1 MFKDKYKKDN
11 DMINPSQETL
21 EELKKNI
28 NNNKL
33 KSSKVKIFVPL
44 VAALVL
50 IPLAFGIFS
59 KIKNTN
65 SNYDNNVS
73 VLSENSKIKEIYNYE
88 EIYDYLAQINKKN
101 NSNDKSIIVNSS
113 DREVATYNYEETY
126 ANNAVDSTSSN
137 KDFTDTNVQVQGVQE
152 ADIIKTDGDYIYYI
166 RGNMIYIV
174 KANKGDT
181 EIISKIECE
190 EEKGKNTYIQEMYV
204 AKDKLLVVRNVFLLL
219 RSDDYYEESYC
230 NKYNMGQIGSVYID
244 IYDISNKEKPQ
255 KISSLGQSGNYLSSR
270 MIEDKLYV
278 CTNKNV
284 NFNNVKKDDKN
295 TFIPEI
301 FENNQE
307 ILIDSK
313 DIYIQKDSKESRFL
327 VMASIDLENP
337 KKLLQT
343 KAILGSGQDMY
354 VNQSNMYIVSTR
366 TEEDKNIKSY
376 KSDIVKLSLNDGNV
390 EYKCSASVD
399 GTILNQ
405 FSMDEYDGYF
415 RIVTT
420 MTNRN
425 VNKGEFRVTDNRTN
439 GLFVLD
445 ENLNIVGSIT
455 GVAKGEKVYSVRF
468 DQDIAYFVTFK
479 NIDPLFAVDVS
490 NPKEPKILG
499 ELKISGFSEYMHP
512 YSDNLLLGLGKEADE
527 SNGRVLGLKL
537 SMFDVKDKTNI
548 IEKDKKVFEE
558 YDSSSFYNHKAIT
571 IIKEKGIISFPV
583 YEGYLIFKYSEEN
596 GFNLI
601 KQIED
606 DYQYS
611 LDTRGVYI
619 DGYLYLLSET
629 RINVYNQ
636 NFELIKN
643 LIY

>member
-101 NSNDKSIIVNSS
+101 NSNDESIIVNSS

-337 KKLLQT
+337 KKHLQT

-390 EYKCSASVD
+390 KYKCSASVD

-405 FSMDEYDGYF
+405 FSMD
-415 RIVTT
+415 
-420 MTNRN
+420 
-425 VNKGEFRVTDNRTN
+425 
-439 GLFVLD
+439 
-445 ENLNIVGSIT
+445 
-455 GVAKGEKVYSVRF
+455 
-468 DQDIAYFVTFK
+468 
-479 NIDPLFAVDVS
+479 
-490 NPKEPKILG
+490 
-499 ELKISGFSEYMHP
+499 
-512 YSDNLLLGLGKEADE
+512 
-527 SNGRVLGLKL
+527 
-537 SMFDVKDKTNI
+537 
-548 IEKDKKVFEE
+548 
-558 YDSSSFYNHKAIT
+558 
-571 IIKEKGIISFPV
+571 
-583 YEGYLIFKYSEEN
+583 
-596 GFNLI
+596 
-601 KQIED
+601 
-606 DYQYS
+606 
-611 LDTRGVYI
+611 
-619 DGYLYLLSET
+619 
-629 RINVYNQ
+629 
-636 NFELIKN
+636 
-643 LIY
+643 

>member
-101 NSNDKSIIVNSS
+101 NSNDESIIVNSS

-313 DIYIQKDSKESRFL
+313 DIYIQ
-327 VMASIDLENP
+327 
-337 KKLLQT
+337 
-343 KAILGSGQDMY
+343 
-354 VNQSNMYIVSTR
+354 
-366 TEEDKNIKSY
+366 
-376 KSDIVKLSLNDGNV
+376 
-390 EYKCSASVD
+390 
-399 GTILNQ
+399 
-405 FSMDEYDGYF
+405 
-415 RIVTT
+415 
-420 MTNRN
+420 
-425 VNKGEFRVTDNRTN
+425 
-439 GLFVLD
+439 
-445 ENLNIVGSIT
+445 
-455 GVAKGEKVYSVRF
+455 
-468 DQDIAYFVTFK
+468 
-479 NIDPLFAVDVS
+479 
-490 NPKEPKILG
+490 
-499 ELKISGFSEYMHP
+499 
-512 YSDNLLLGLGKEADE
+512 
-527 SNGRVLGLKL
+527 
-537 SMFDVKDKTNI
+537 
-548 IEKDKKVFEE
+548 
-558 YDSSSFYNHKAIT
+558 
-571 IIKEKGIISFPV
+571 
-583 YEGYLIFKYSEEN
+583 
-596 GFNLI
+596 
-601 KQIED
+601 
-606 DYQYS
+606 
-611 LDTRGVYI
+611 
-619 DGYLYLLSET
+619 
-629 RINVYNQ
+629 
-636 NFELIKN
+636 
-643 LIY
+643 